1 MKVGLLGVLLFV
13 GVLFLRGGEL
23 PSSCFGTYGG
33 EMPAYTVEV
42 NGNEVFMEKH
52 DLYIRITPTEISY
65 KSSHVDLVGTYTVL
79 RSDKNTYLIKAQV
92 SNGKTIQVEF
102 DLVWNK
108 KTLTLLVTPKNGTVE
123 ALLEKTD
130 I

>member
-1 MKVGLLGVLLFV
+1 MKVGLLGFLLFV
-13 GVLFLRGGEL
+13 GVLFSRATEL
-23 PSSCFGTYGG
+23 PSSCYGTYGG

-42 NGNEVFMEKH
+42 NGNEIFMEKH
-52 DLYIRITPTEISY
+52 DLYIRISPTEISY

-79 RSDKNTYLIKAQV
+79 RSDKNTYLIKALV

-108 KTLTLLVTPKNGTVE
+108 KTLTLLVTPKNGSVQ

-130 I
+130 L

>member
-1 MKVGLLGVLLFV
+1 MKWGLLGVLLFV
-13 GVLFLRGGEL
+13 GVLFLRGYEL
-23 PSSCFGTYGG
+23 PTSCYGTYGG
-33 EMPAYTVEV
+33 KMPSYTVEV

-79 RSDKNTYLIKAQV
+79 RSDKNTYLIKALV

-108 KTLTLLVTPKNGTVE
+108 KTLTLLVTPKNGSVQ

-130 I
+130 L

>member
-1 MKVGLLGVLLFV
+1 M
-13 GVLFLRGGEL
+13 
-23 PSSCFGTYGG
+23 PS
-33 EMPAYTVEV
+33 YTVEV

-79 RSDKNTYLIKAQV
+79 RSYKNTYLIKALV

-108 KTLTLLVTPKNGTVE
+108 KTLTLLVTPKNGSVQ

-130 I
+130 L

>member
-1 MKVGLLGVLLFV
+1 MKFGLLGVLLFV
-13 GVLFLRGGEL
+13 GVLFSGATEL
-23 PSSCFGTYGG
+23 PSSCYGTYGG
-33 EMPAYTVEV
+33 EMPSYTVEV

-65 KSSHVDLVGTYTVL
+65 KSNHVDLVGTYTVL
-79 RSDKNTYLIKAQV
+79 RSDKNTYLIKALV
-92 SNGKTIQVEF
+92 TNGKTIQAEF

-108 KTLTLLVTPKNGTVE
+108 KSLTLLVTPKNGSVE

-130 I
+130 L

>member
-1 MKVGLLGVLLFV
+1 MKFGLLGVLLFV
-13 GVLFLRGGEL
+13 GVLFLRATEL
-23 PSSCFGTYGG
+23 PSSCYGTYGG
-33 EMPAYTVEV
+33 EMPSYTVEV

-52 DLYIRITPTEISY
+52 DLYIRISPAEISY

-79 RSDKNTYLIKAQV
+79 RSDKNTYLIKALV
-92 SNGKTIQVEF
+92 SNGKTIQAEF

-108 KTLTLLVTPKNGTVE
+108 KTLTLLVTPKNGSVE

-130 I
+130 L

>member
-1 MKVGLLGVLLFV
+1 MKLGLLGVLLFV
-13 GVLFLRGGEL
+13 GVLFLRGSEL
-23 PSSCFGTYGG
+23 PTSCYGTYGG
-33 EMPAYTVEV
+33 KMPSYTVEV

-79 RSDKNTYLIKAQV
+79 RSDKNTYLIKALV

-108 KTLTLLVTPKNGTVE
+108 KTLTLLVTPKNGSVQ

-130 I
+130 L